1 MKCITLTVAA
11 GFLIAIF
18 ACPGTPR
25 AQSEPQA
32 AGPNAKITLKILAAQ
47 VAALQATVNSQ
58 QTTLNSQQTTLN
70 SLQGQLSAESPI
82 NALAANFLDF
92 DGTEADGNLPPLPG
106 AQGGARI
113 YSNSVTVPPGTNTLY
128 VTIGATAD
136 LGGVDNA
143 LFISCLVDGL
153 PCTSATIAANSSPT
167 GWIMMEDLSATAQPT
182 LPGFPFADNNFSYTW
197 CTHISATPSNS
208 HALELRLAS
217 AASMSSVFMEQ
228 YHVFVNGAMIQ
239 DPTQACTPGR
249 AT

>member
-1 MKCITLTVAA
+1 MKHIAATAAAA
-11 GFLIAIF
+11 GLLVAIF

-47 VAALQATVNSQ
+47 VAALQATVNS
-58 QTTLNSQQTTLN
+58 
-70 SLQGQLSAESPI
+70 LQGQLSAESPI

-92 DGTEADGNLPPLPG
+92 DGTEALSNLPPLPG

-136 LGGVDNA
+136 FDHADNA
-143 LFISCLVDGL
+143 LFMSCLVDGL
-153 PCTSATIAANSSPT
+153 PCTSANIASNSSPP

-182 LPGFPFADNNFSYTW
+182 LPGFLFADNNFSYTW

-217 AASMSSVFMEQ
+217 AASTSSVFMEQ
-228 YHVFVNGAMIQ
+228 YHVFVNGAMIH
-239 DPTQACTPGR
+239 DPTQACTPG
-249 AT
+249 TM